1 MNRLAALFSPALRRA
16 VTKAS
21 GPDLPPL
28 RMLPHRQVPVIINSF
43 NRLGSLRRLMAWL
56 MRARHEKIVI
66 IDNASRYQ
74 PLRDYLTSL
83 EAARLATVLRLD
95 GNYGHKALW
104 ERGLLS
110 QLGIETEYVYTDP
123 DVVPCDFCPADAIR
137 FLQVVL
143 ASEPRIARVGLGL
156 RLDDLPDSYR
166 HKREAIGW
174 ERHFW
179 LKPAARGLFFA
190 KLDTT
195 FALYRPRGGLDL
207 GLPTL
212 RTGWPYLAAHEGWY
226 LDSARPSDEDLVYS
240 REASPKVTCWSA
252 AELPPGL
259 GERAREE
266 AARHPRVLH
275 LGSGRDLL
283 PGYINIDDAVVGADI
298 RFDLD
303 RCRAE
308 RLPLADDSV
317 DGIYGCHVF
326 EHVRDTLALM
336 AELHRVA
343 KPDARMIL
351 RLPYGSSD
359 DAVEDPTHTR
369 PYFEGSFVY
378 FGQPAYSRA
387 DYGYRGDWAI
397 ESVKLVL
404 PRELAEKPA
413 DELRRMIRER
423 RNVVQEMIVHLRA
436 VKPPRPA
443 RLDLL
448 QWPVP
453 EIVFSRLDWNGGF
466 LGSASAAAQGIAVDM
481 RR

>member
-1 MNRLAALFSPALRRA
+1 MNKLAHLFSLARRTA
-16 VTKAS
+16 ATKA
-21 GPDLPPL
+21 PAADLPPPQ
-28 RMLPHRQVPVIINSF
+28 MLAHRQVPVIINSF
-43 NRLGSLRRLMAWL
+43 NRLGSLRRLVAWL
-56 MRARHEKIVI
+56 LRAGQEKIVI

-74 PLRDYLTSL
+74 PLLDYLTSL
-83 EAARLATVLRLD
+83 EAARQATIVRLD
-95 GNYGHKALW
+95 GNYGQKALW

-123 DVVPCDFCPADAIR
+123 DVVPCDFCPTDAIR
-137 FLQVVL
+137 FLQAVL

-156 RLDDLPDSYR
+156 RLDDLPDTYR
-166 HKREAIGW
+166 HKREAIDW

-190 KLDTT
+190 NVDTT
-195 FALYRPRGGLDL
+195 FALYRPRRGFDFE
-207 GLPTL
+207 LPAL

-226 LDSARPSDEDLVYS
+226 LDSGRPSDEDLVYS

-252 AELPPGL
+252 GELPSGL
-259 GERAREE
+259 GEASRRE

-317 DGIYGCHVF
+317 DGFYGCHVF

-359 DAVEDPTHTR
+359 DAIEDPTHAR

-404 PRELAEKPA
+404 PRELEERREG
-413 DELRRMIRER
+413 ELRQMIRER

-453 EIVFSRLDWNGGF
+453 EIVFSRLDWDGGF
-466 LGSASAAAQGIAVDM
+466 LPADAAQPAPW
-481 RR
+481 